1 MKTLITAGLAA
12 LAMTGCAYKA
22 QTVNISPP
30 INVAPSS
37 VGAGIQV
44 QVSVVDERASKS
56 LGRRGNAYGAAAEIT
71 AAGDMTQIVR
81 ERVIEGLTRKGFV
94 VTDQPAA
101 GGPRLEVEIRLLEY
115 GTSQGFWTGGVQI
128 QSTLK
133 ADAENRGERFEKI
146 FRSDREERV
155 AVVPTAEKNAEWI
168 NRALGES
175 LDQML
180 NDADLTAFLGKK

>member
-1 MKTLITAGLAA
+1 MRKLFISTLAA
-12 LAMTGCAYKA
+12 IALSGCAYNA
-22 QTVNISPP
+22 QTVKLAPE
-30 INVAPSS
+30 INVQESS
-37 VGAGIQV
+37 VGSGVQV
-44 QVSVVDERASKS
+44 QVSVVDERSSKS

-71 AAGDMTQIVR
+71 AEGDITAVVR
-81 ERVIEGLTRKGFV
+81 ERVIDGLKRKGFIV
-94 VTDQPAA
+94 VDQAVD
-101 GGPRLEVEIRLLEY
+101 GGPRLEVEIRLLQY

-133 ADAENRGERFEKI
+133 AEAEHGGDRFEKI

-155 AVVPTAEKNAEWI
+155 AVVPTAETNAAWI

-180 NDADLTAFLGKK
+180 NDADLVTFLSRK